1 MLVSPASAAPRF
13 EIQWFHN
20 DILITEDSF
29 SPLEDIVNDNT
40 MQNGMVTSE
49 ITFRGPQ
56 DTDDTVFSGNFYC
69 QLAIDGNVTL
79 TLPSSS
85 LTLGEHDEHIVD
97 ELCRRTNIY
106 FEESIT
112 CAGRIDPPPIMSTTA
127 DMAPTTEAMSTTEDI
142 PSATPSS
149 TSLTDTGPSMA
160 SPTGVTGSGL
170 QDWVYVLVAIAAV
183 FGMIIVVLA
192 ILCVGLCLKKNK
204 TTDSSFKRE
213 CIR

>member
-1 MLVSPASAAPRF
+1 MLVSSASAAPRF

-29 SPLEDIVNDNT
+29 SPLEDILNDNT
-40 MQNGMVTSE
+40 MQNRMVTSE

-56 DTDDTVFSGNFYC
+56 DTDDTVFSGDFYC

-127 DMAPTTEAMSTTEDI
+127 DMAPTTEAPNRTGPTLSPDDVTISTLSPD
-142 PSATPSS
+142 STPSP
-149 TSLTDTGPSMA
+149 TSME
-160 SPTGVTGSGL
+160 PTQSSS
-170 QDWVYVLVAIAAV
+170 
-183 FGMIIVVLA
+183 
-192 ILCVGLCLKKNK
+192 VGLALYISIGLVVTFGLIIIALIIHC
-204 TTDSSFKRE
+204 
-213 CIR
+213 

>member
-79 TLPSSS
+79 TSPSSS
-85 LTLGEHDEHIVD
+85 LTLREHDDHIIYYPCV
-97 ELCRRTNIY
+97 RTDIY
-106 FEESIT
+106 SEASIS

-127 DMAPTTEAMSTTEDI
+127 DMAPTTEAPNRTGPTLSPDDVTISTLS
-142 PSATPSS
+142 PNNTPSP
-149 TSLTDTGPSMA
+149 TSME
-160 SPTGVTGSGL
+160 PTQSSS
-170 QDWVYVLVAIAAV
+170 
-183 FGMIIVVLA
+183 
-192 ILCVGLCLKKNK
+192 VGLALYISIGLVV
-204 TTDSSFKRE
+204 TFGLIIIALIISIAYLLRRRTVSSE
-213 CIR
+213 YIHS